1 MSMSRPVSIRKL
13 FLLTIVL
20 KISSSVAGW
29 LLGSPWIL
37 GFTVPLALMALYIV
51 VGIYR
56 GDDTVSDEKFADS
69 CYYLGFIF
77 TISSILVALFDI
89 PSIAAKIEDISIRF
103 GAAMV
108 STVFGLIARVYLVNF
123 RSDFQDAVRSAENGL
138 MDAVRAFRIHL
149 DLSVERLRE
158 FQTLVDDA
166 AKLAVAQADTVIR
179 DAAAD
184 HARHFAA
191 LFDQLA
197 AENRRVIEESALH
210 IKAATQTLSNALYDY
225 AETLVSGTG
234 KFEAGIEEF
243 SGKLD
248 ARLDRIS
255 FPEDYFAERLNPS
268 VARLGQSV
276 AEAGD
281 QVAALASEFR
291 SNARK
296 ISVTLNGLREKTAA
310 TSVAMDDVR
319 NAVLGQAEVL
329 ELARKQIAA
338 FDRLAE
344 TIEKMERTVTGTV
357 ASIGAMEQTVRRIV
371 EETAHIAGSNREIG
385 RLAEKQTELTAGIE
399 AGFAEWLPRL
409 QEADARISGRLNEA
423 IHAFD
428 RSILKMT
435 SAVGRQETALAKI
448 SEQFEALADRLD
460 GVSER
465 SSGAGGRHREAGSG
479 APVRRLGMEP

>member
-1 MSMSRPVSIRKL
+1 MSMASGPRQPVSIRRL

-29 LLGSPWIL
+29 LMGSPWIL
-37 GFTVPLALMALYIV
+37 GFTVPLVLMSLYIL

-108 STVFGLIARVYLVNF
+108 STVFGLIVRVYLVNF
-123 RSDFQDAVRSAENGL
+123 RSDFQDAVRNAENGL
-138 MDAVRAFRIHL
+138 LDAVRAFRIHL

-166 AKLAVAQADTVIR
+166 SRVAAARADTVIR
-179 DAAAD
+179 DAAAE

-197 AENRRVIEESALH
+197 AENRQVIEESATH
-210 IKAATQTLSNALYDY
+210 IRAATQTLSNALYDY

-248 ARLDRIS
+248 ARLERIG
-255 FPEDYFAERLNPS
+255 FPEDYFAGRLNPS

-281 QVAALASEFR
+281 QVAALVSEFR

-296 ISVTLNGLREKTAA
+296 ISAALNGLSEKTAA
-310 TSVAMDDVR
+310 TSSAMDKVR
-319 NAVLGQAEVL
+319 NAVQGQAEAL
-329 ELARKQIAA
+329 DLAGKQIAA
-338 FDRLAE
+338 FDRLAQA
-344 TIEKMERTVTGTV
+344 IEKMESVVAGSV
-357 ASIGAMEQTVRRIV
+357 ASMGMMEQAVRRI
-371 EETAHIAGSNREIG
+371 EGIAGPNRDTG
-385 RLAEKQTELTAGIE
+385 RPAERQTELAAAAGL
-399 AGFAEWLPRL
+399 AEWLPRL

-428 RSILKMT
+428 RSTLKMA
-435 SAVGRQETALAKI
+435 SAIGRQEAALTKV
-448 SEQFEALADRLD
+448 SEQLETLLDRLD

-465 SSGAGGRHREAGSG
+465 GPGAGGRPAGSG
-479 APVRRLGMEP
+479 APVRRLGLDP